1 MTNKSDKT
9 QGEDKPKNKGGRPT
23 DFKEEY
29 LEQAYKLCLLG
40 ATDASLADFFDVVEQ
55 TINNWKKDYPEF
67 LESLKAGK
75 AKADAQVAQS
85 LFNRAVGYK
94 AEPELKEDLDSDGN
108 VVETTRTTKHVG
120 PDTTAA
126 IFWLKN
132 RKSDVW
138 RDKQH
143 VELTPGLDVNEL
155 DGLAEFLAGHG
166 VDVDKL

>member
-1 MTNKSDKT
+1 MTNNTDKT
-9 QGEDKPKNKGGRPT
+9 QDEDKPKNKGGRPT

-40 ATDASLADFFDVVEQ
+40 ATDASLADFFEVTEQ
-55 TINNWKKDYPEF
+55 TINNWKISQPEF
-67 LESLKAGK
+67 FESLKDGK

-85 LFNRAVGYK
+85 LFNRAIGYK
-94 AEPELKEDLDSDGN
+94 AEPELKEELAADGIT
-108 VVETTRTTKHVG
+108 VIETTRTTKHVG

-138 RDKQH
+138 RDKQE
-143 VELTPGLDVNEL
+143 VEHQAG
-155 DGLAEFLAGHG
+155 DGVSFSMNFGGPAPEPKDG
-166 VDVDKL
+166 D

>member
-1 MTNKSDKT
+1 MTKKSDKT
-9 QGEDKPKNKGGRPT
+9 QGEEAVKSNAGCPT
-23 DFKEEY
+23 KFKQEY

-40 ATDASLADFFDVVEQ
+40 ATDASLADFFDVTEQ
-55 TINNWKKDYPEF
+55 TINNWKTSHPEF
-67 LESLKAGK
+67 FESLKAGK

-94 AEPELKEDLDSDGN
+94 AEPELKEDLDSNGN

-166 VDVDKL
+166 VDVSKL